1 MRMNAVLG
9 TRLPQLRKRT
19 SISSSVGTG
28 DDADETM
35 EEAWPDIARPNTST
49 RAEREVITGEVLDF
63 KVKEYM
69 KRMALE
75 VDDDGSFEDIPLKIS
90 LSLAIN

>member
-1 MRMNAVLG
+1 
-9 TRLPQLRKRT
+9 
-19 SISSSVGTG
+19 
-28 DDADETM
+28 
-35 EEAWPDIARPNTST
+35 
-49 RAEREVITGEVLDF
+49 VITREVLDF

-90 LSLAIN
+90 LS